1 MRNLFTNA
9 KQLKNEID
17 KRVMGQSQGTRAVA
31 TAIAQH
37 VLRYEMR
44 FVEGYQRTVQK
55 QNLLIAGTTGSG
67 KTETI
72 RYLAE
77 AMKQT
82 QIALIQ
88 ENSLNFA
95 PTDSWKGRPLSEIF
109 YNLLDC
115 SAKIYF
121 DTNGYDEP
129 YDLQEMQILD
139 IAEHGIVALDEFD
152 KISYSYAN
160 GNRAFQSDYQSNLLK
175 IIEGITIEIGDYE
188 YEATVPTAD
197 PETGKLTYKKKCF
210 SFNNIS
216 IDTTNIMFIF
226 MGAYS
231 GIERITRH
239 RLTQEWNKT
248 HKPKEPKILDEHEEE
263 PHWEYQQHQIGFMCS
278 PRPANPVPA
287 KTDTKPA
294 KPTNE
299 PTFTDE
305 QMIPT
310 ADDIINYG
318 VLRELVGRIPII
330 TMYRPLSAKS
340 LVNIML
346 NCETSA
352 LREFQLRIA
361 AMGHR
366 LQWDS
371 SALRVIAQ
379 RAIDRGTGAR
389 GLRTILSEVLTEPI
403 YELSGESEPHICV
416 IRGKDLKAGK
426 PPQLCKMKP
435 KRCLNFEKQLE
446 EDIQKLKNKKRESA

>member
-1 MRNLFTNA
+1 MRNQFTNA
-9 KQLKNEID
+9 KYLKNELD

-44 FVEGYQRTVQK
+44 FVEGYQRTVKK
-55 QNLLIAGTTGSG
+55 QCLLLGGPTGSG

-72 RYLAE
+72 RYLEE
-77 AMKQT
+77 ALKST
-82 QIALIQ
+82 EVPLVL
-88 ENSLNFA
+88 ENTLFYA

-115 SAKIYF
+115 SARIYF
-121 DTNGYDEP
+121 DNNGYDEP

-139 IAEHGIVALDEFD
+139 AVEHGIVVLDEFD
-152 KISYSYAN
+152 KISYSYAS
-160 GNRAFQSDYQSNLLK
+160 GNRAFQSDYQSNMLK
-175 IIEGITIEIGDYE
+175 IVEGITIEIGDYE

-197 PETGKLTYKKKCF
+197 PETGELTYKKKRF

-231 GIERITRH
+231 GIERITRQ

-248 HKPKEPKILDEHEEE
+248 HKPKEADTYEEE
-263 PHWEYQQHQIGFMCS
+263 PRWEYQQHQIGFMCS

-294 KPTNE
+294 KSVNE

-305 QMIPT
+305 QMVPT

-318 VLRELVGRIPII
+318 VMRELVGRIPII

-352 LREFQLRIA
+352 LREFQLRISV
-361 AMGHR
+361 MGHR

-379 RAIDRGTGAR
+379 RSIDRGTGAR
-389 GLRTILSEVLTEPI
+389 GLRTILSEILTEPI

-416 IRGKDLKAGK
+416 IRGKDIKLGK

-435 KRCLNFEKQLE
+435 KRSFCFEKELQ
-446 EDIQKLKNKKRESA
+446 EDIQKLKNETKRESA